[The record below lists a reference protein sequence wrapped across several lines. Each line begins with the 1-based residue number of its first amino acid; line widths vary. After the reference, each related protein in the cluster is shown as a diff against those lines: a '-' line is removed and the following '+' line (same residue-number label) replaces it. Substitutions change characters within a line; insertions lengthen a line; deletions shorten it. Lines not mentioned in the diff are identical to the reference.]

1 MTEEGV
7 ALSTTSIKHFWRPI
21 QESFWPV
28 SLFEMV
34 LFQIRFLVMVIALT
48 N

>member
-7 ALSTTSIKHFWRPI
+7 ALSTTSSKHFWRLI

-28 SLFEMV
+28 SLFDMV
-34 LFQIRFLVMVIALT
+34 LFQIRFLVMALT